1 MIEYEGNKELIYSD
15 KGTGETFGDIL
26 TRRISRR
33 DALRT
38 GIAASAVVFGASSL
52 TGASAQDA
60 TPAAG
65 PAPAFEAVPESEA
78 ADMTVAAGYKATPF
92 LKWGDPLFAG
102 APALDLANQSAAS
115 QETQFGYNCDFVGYI
130 PLPLGSA
137 ASDHGLLVVNHEYTN
152 PELMFSGY
160 LVKNP
165 DYVEGSEDIAEFIP
179 STNQAIV
186 DTELAAHGVSIV
198 EIQRDVNG
206 TWGVVLDSEY
216 NRRITA
222 TTPHLLTG
230 PAAGHAW
237 AQTSEDPT
245 GTNVIGTL
253 NNCSG
258 GITPWGTFISGEENF
273 QQYFANLDPLEE
285 VPLKAKHARYRLTSG
300 ASERLWETIYDRF
313 DLSKEPNEPF
323 RHGWAVEIDPFDPT
337 STPKK
342 RTALGRNKHE
352 GHTSVV
358 SPAGKVVV
366 YSGDDERFDYAYKF
380 VTSGTYSASSRAAN
394 TDLLD
399 EGTLFVAKFNDDGS
413 GEWIPLTFGEEPLTA
428 ENGFDSQ
435 GSVLINTRL
444 AADLLGATKM
454 DRPEDFETNP
464 VTGKVYLVCTNNT
477 NRGTEGRDPVN
488 TSNPRP
494 ENGNGHIIEIV
505 EANGDHS
512 STTFAWD
519 IFMLCGDPTDESTFF
534 AGYPREKVSGISS
547 PDNIT
552 FDMAGN
558 LWISTDGMPRN
569 LPSNDGLYAVPVE
582 GAERGNLK
590 RFFTSVPGA
599 EVSGPVFT
607 PDNTSL
613 FTAIQHPGEGGS
625 FESQI
630 STWPDGTGAPRPS
643 VVVIQA
649 ENGGRV
655 GA

>member
-1 MIEYEGNKELIYSD
+1 M
-15 KGTGETFGDIL
+15 
-26 TRRISRR
+26 
-33 DALRT
+33 
-38 GIAASAVVFGASSL
+38 
-52 TGASAQDA
+52 
-60 TPAAG
+60 
-65 PAPAFEAVPESEA
+65 
-78 ADMTVAAGYKATPF
+78 
-92 LKWGDPLFAG
+92 
-102 APALDLANQSAAS
+102 
-115 QETQFGYNCDFVGYI
+115 
-130 PLPLGSA
+130 
-137 ASDHGLLVVNHEYTN
+137 
-152 PELMFSGY
+152 
-160 LVKNP
+160 
-165 DYVEGSEDIAEFIP
+165 
-179 STNQAIV
+179 
-186 DTELAAHGVSIV
+186 
-198 EIQRDVNG
+198 
-206 TWGVVLDSEY
+206 
-216 NRRITA
+216 
-222 TTPHLLTG
+222 
-230 PAAGHAW
+230 
-237 AQTSEDPT
+237 
-245 GTNVIGTL
+245 
-253 NNCSG
+253 
-258 GITPWGTFISGEENF
+258 
-273 QQYFANLDPLEE
+273 
-285 VPLKAKHARYRLTSG
+285 
-300 ASERLWETIYDRF
+300 
-313 DLSKEPNEPF
+313 
-323 RHGWAVEIDPFDPT
+323 
-337 STPKK
+337 
-342 RTALGRNKHE
+342 
-352 GHTSVV
+352 
-358 SPAGKVVV
+358 
-366 YSGDDERFDYAYKF
+366 
-380 VTSGTYSASSRAAN
+380 
-394 TDLLD
+394 
-399 EGTLFVAKFNDDGS
+399 
-413 GEWIPLTFGEEPLTA
+413 
-428 ENGFDSQ
+428 
-435 GSVLINTRL
+435 LINTRL